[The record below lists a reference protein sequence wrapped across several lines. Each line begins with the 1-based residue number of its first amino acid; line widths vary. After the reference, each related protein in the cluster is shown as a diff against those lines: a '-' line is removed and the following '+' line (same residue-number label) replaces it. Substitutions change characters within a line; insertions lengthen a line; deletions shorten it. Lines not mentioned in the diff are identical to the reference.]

1 MYSACF
7 IGTPHARDR
16 CKALKMNRLLLIVTT
31 FLFVSCQTDTELFD
45 DVNEMAVFDRVYK
58 PTLIQSGKESG
69 FLEPMMEY
77 SLFRIDSL
85 AFQNLENSILTSD
98 KFKEG
103 SFYLNIE
110 LNDYIYNNDLEILNM
125 SKSLITENQYDKTY
139 YLYLLSD
146 RKTFAVCKVNH

>member
-1 MYSACF
+1 
-7 IGTPHARDR
+7 
-16 CKALKMNRLLLIVTT
+16 MNRLLLIVTT

-45 DVNEMAVFDRVYK
+45 DVNEMAVFDRFYK

-85 AFQNLENSILTSD
+85 AFQNLENSILTSA

-110 LNDYIYNNDLEILNM
+110 LNDYIYNNDLDILNM

>member
-1 MYSACF
+1 M
-7 IGTPHARDR
+7 R
-16 CKALKMNRLLLIVTT
+16 RLLIILTI
-31 FLFVSCQTDTELFD
+31 FLFVSCQTDTGLFD

-58 PTLIQSGKESG
+58 PTLIQSGKEIG
-69 FLEPMMEY
+69 FFEPMMEY

-103 SFYLNIE
+103 RYYLNIE
-110 LNDYIYNNDLEILNM
+110 LNDYIYNNDLNILNM
-125 SKSLITENQYDKTY
+125 SKSLITENHYVNTY
-139 YLYLLSD
+139 YIYLLSD

>member
-1 MYSACF
+1 
-7 IGTPHARDR
+7 
-16 CKALKMNRLLLIVTT
+16 MNRLLLIVIM
-31 FLFVSCQTDTELFD
+31 FLFVSCQTDTKLFD
-45 DVNEMAVFDRVYK
+45 DVSEMAVFDRVYK
-58 PTLIQSGKESG
+58 PTLIQSGTESG

-77 SLFRIDSL
+77 SLFRIDTL

-110 LNDYIYNNDLEILNM
+110 LNDYIYNNDLDILNM
-125 SKSLITENQYDKTY
+125 TKSLITENQYDKTY

>member
-1 MYSACF
+1 M
-7 IGTPHARDR
+7 R
-16 CKALKMNRLLLIVTT
+16 RLLIILTI
-31 FLFVSCQTDTELFD
+31 FLFVSCQTDTGLFD

-58 PTLIQSGKESG
+58 PTLIQSGKEIG
-69 FLEPMMEY
+69 FFEPMMEY

-103 SFYLNIE
+103 RYYLNIE
-110 LNDYIYNNDLEILNM
+110 LNYYIYNNDLNILNM
-125 SKSLITENQYDKTY
+125 SKSLITENHYVNTY
-139 YLYLLSD
+139 YIYLLSD

>member
-1 MYSACF
+1 
-7 IGTPHARDR
+7 
-16 CKALKMNRLLLIVTT
+16 MNRLLLIVTT

-85 AFQNLENSILTSD
+85 VFQNLENSILTSD

-146 RKTFAVCKVNH
+146 RKTFVVCKVNH